1 MAFPTGKA
9 LDRGQRAFYEES
21 GGKYFILCRSCD
33 LCSSSSTLLVQR
45 ESNPTCEQ
53 MRVAVFQQNV
63 HASNK
68 TQIWILY
75 YFHVSRNIFLFFKLF
90 KTVKM
95 VASPSGT
102 VGQIWLWLSHT
113 RIGGSCEHQYTCW
126 RRKTTNKGITERQ
139 KPNYNKRAH
148 TNRRKD
154 KPRVS
159 RQGDQRPHHWTSRI
173 PTIVHP
179 TKTDSKVKHQE
190 VQKQKKRVT

>member
-1 MAFPTGKA
+1 MKSQVVNILSFADPVISVAA
-9 LDRGQRAFYEES
+9 LQLCWCSVRATPHVNKWE
-21 GGKYFILCRSCD
+21 R
-33 LCSSSSTLLVQR
+33 LCSNKMYML
-45 ESNPTCEQ
+45 PTKLKFEFYIIF
-53 MRVAVFQQNV
+53 MFPE
-63 HASNK
+63 
-68 TQIWILY
+68 I
-75 YFHVSRNIFLFFKLF
+75 FFLFFKLF

-126 RRKTTNKGITERQ
+126 RRKNTNKGTTKRQ

-159 RQGDQRPHHWTSRI
+159 RQGDQRNHTTESHRI
-173 PTIVHP
+173 PTIEVHL
-179 TKTDSKVKHQE
+179 TKDSWQSRDCDSQKHKE
-190 VQKQKKRVT
+190 SPKMGR